1 MSALTCSIVSIP
13 SATTVIC
20 RSRARRARV
29 STMVAVDPSSVIVS
43 IKNLSILI
51 VLAPSP
57 FNWDRPLCPTPT
69 SSIAT
74 LKPSSRSSFT
84 TENGIGAQPEDRLI
98 ERLDLASGQPS
109 IDIGHR
115 AFQPRRCPRQEQAE
129 DRSQSQGDQDRRP
142 IGFAVP
148 LLQGAAFDTNPD
160 MERVAG
166 GSLVEVDGLREF
178 GGMLRP
184 EPYNVGAVVQL
195 ERNFAVGAQ
204 FLGHDIEHVGSL
216 QQYYQAV
223 LNAER
228 ALHTEDPAE
237 KERAL
242 VEYLNLLELYA
253 ALHRANSFSGISKE
267 LVGDHLIDALVELE
281 LANQWS
287 ATIEEAITS
296 ERALRELREF
306 MTAKRSI
313 INART

>member
-1 MSALTCSIVSIP
+1 M
-13 SATTVIC
+13 
-20 RSRARRARV
+20 
-29 STMVAVDPSSVIVS
+29 
-43 IKNLSILI
+43 
-51 VLAPSP
+51 
-57 FNWDRPLCPTPT
+57 RPLDSAREIHGSDDAAILTHPSRQHFT
-69 SSIAT
+69 S
-74 LKPSSRSSFT
+74 
-84 TENGIGAQPEDRLI
+84 ENGIGAQVEDRLI
-98 ERLDLASGQPS
+98 ERLELASGQPS

-129 DRSQSQGDQDRRP
+129 DRSQSQSDQDRRP

-313 INART
+313 INARTEACKKIDASIR